1 MSVIA
6 GKQTDSRY
14 VFFLLVVNQKLQNK
28 FHLVFI
34 ISDPIEQQKVVHW
47 MVVVVVAVP
56 MNFPP

>member
-6 GKQTDSRY
+6 DRQSVGM
-14 VFFLLVVNQKLQNK
+14 FFLLVVNQKLQNK

-47 MVVVVVAVP
+47 IVVVVVVAVP